1 MTRAGASIR
10 KTLLLAF
17 LLVGLTPAA
26 LLALLGFNRASL
38 AVQAEIEQ
46 GLVAQAE
53 AVASD
58 INKLM
63 YERLQNAAT
72 WSRLEVMQDLQVND
86 VDKRLSGFL
95 QRLQRGYA
103 GLYRRLQATNLQ
115 GRVVAGSD
123 AAALGNAVTAAPVW
137 QTVELSGDRLVLE
150 EPTDLASGGVS
161 EVTIR
166 IPVASAFGA
175 GVMGDLRL
183 GMDWG
188 QIDRVLDEAADNGRM
203 LALLDGQG
211 RLVAGS
217 QRVRAAL
224 PRLSREMAA
233 WVPPAPDGTI
243 AASPA
248 GAASVTPTAPVAA
261 GRGPGLPTE
270 PMIVGVG
277 QARGFGGF
285 AGFGW
290 RVLVLVPRSEA
301 LAPVRTMA
309 FIFAALLGGVA
320 LLTMLAAGWVSQAIA
335 RPITALTDFTR
346 RYVRDKQLS
355 PPPAPQGGEV
365 GELRDAFVQMVGD
378 IDQSQQR
385 LARASA
391 LAAVGEMSAAIAHEV
406 RTPLGILRS
415 SAQILRRESGISE
428 EGRELV
434 GFIESETQR
443 LNGLVSAMLDSARP
457 RPPNMEPND
466 LHELIQHAAG
476 MLAAQAADRSVQVS
490 LQLQATD
497 ACVACDA
504 EQLTQ
509 VLLNLMLNGLQILRQ
524 GGQIQI
530 STRDAAGQLVI
541 EVADDGPG
549 IAPEERKRIFEAFFF
564 KREGGLGLGLAVV
577 QKIVAAHGGDIE
589 ASESEL
595 GGALFRIRLPKALEN
610 E

>member
-1 MTRAGASIR
+1 M
-10 KTLLLAF
+10 
-17 LLVGLTPAA
+17 
-26 LLALLGFNRASL
+26 
-38 AVQAEIEQ
+38 
-46 GLVAQAE
+46 
-53 AVASD
+53 
-58 INKLM
+58 
-63 YERLQNAAT
+63 
-72 WSRLEVMQDLQVND
+72 
-86 VDKRLSGFL
+86 
-95 QRLQRGYA
+95 
-103 GLYRRLQATNLQ
+103 
-115 GRVVAGSD
+115 AGSD
-123 AAALGNAVTAAPVW
+123 AAAIGLPVVPAPVW
-137 QTVELSGDRLVLE
+137 QSVALAGDTLVLE
-150 EPTDLASGGVS
+150 GPAEAQAGAAP

-166 IPVASAFGA
+166 IAVVSAFGA
-175 GVMGDLRL
+175 GQLGDLRL
-183 GMDWG
+183 GVDWG

-203 LALLDGQG
+203 LALLDAQG

-224 PRLSREMAA
+224 PRWSREMAA
-233 WVPPAPDGTI
+233 WVPPKP
-243 AASPA
+243 AAAGASSSA
-248 GAASVTPTAPVAA
+248 GAASVTSAASVSLTAA
-261 GRGPGLPTE
+261 PGLPTE

-301 LAPVRTMA
+301 LAPIRNMA
-309 FIFAALLGGVA
+309 FIFAALLGGIA
-320 LLTMLAAGWVSQAIA
+320 LATLVAAGWVSQAIA
-335 RPITALTDFTR
+335 RPITALTDFVR
-346 RYVRDKQLS
+346 RGARDKPLS
-355 PPPAPQGGEV
+355 PPPAAPGGEV
-365 GELRDAFVQMVGD
+365 GELRDAFVQMVHD
-378 IDQSQQR
+378 IDRQQQQ

-457 RPPNMEPND
+457 RPPQLEPND

-476 MLAAQAADRSVQVS
+476 LLAAQAADRSVRVS
-490 LQLQATD
+490 LQLQAAD
-497 ACVACDA
+497 ARVACDA
-504 EQLTQ
+504 EQMTQ

-524 GGQIQI
+524 GGHLQIA
-530 STRDAAGQLVI
+530 TREASGQLVI
-541 EVADDGPG
+541 DVADDGPG
-549 IAPEERKRIFEAFFF
+549 IAPAERQRIFEAFFF

-589 ASESEL
+589 ASESAL
-595 GGALFRIRLPKALEN
+595 GGALFRIRLPKKLET

>member
-1 MTRAGASIR
+1 MTRSGASIR

-17 LLVGLTPAA
+17 LLVGVTPAV
-26 LLALLGFNRASL
+26 LLAFLGFNRASQ

-58 INKLM
+58 VNKLM

-103 GLYRRLQATNLQ
+103 GLYRRLQVTNAQ

-123 AAALGNAVTAAPVW
+123 AAAIGAAVEPAPVW
-137 QTVELSGDRLVLE
+137 QSVSLAGDTLVLE
-150 EPTDLASGGVS
+150 GPAEAPDGAAPEL
-161 EVTIR
+161 TIR

-175 GVMGDLRL
+175 GRLGELRL
-183 GMDWG
+183 GVDWG

-203 LALLDGQG
+203 LALLDAQG

-233 WVPPAPDGTI
+233 WASLGPV
-243 AASPA
+243 AAGASA
-248 GAASVTPTAPVAA
+248 AGGAASVTAA
-261 GRGPGLPTE
+261 ASLNAAPGLPTE

-290 RVLVLVPRSEA
+290 RVLVLVPRSAA
-301 LAPVRTMA
+301 LAPIRNMA
-309 FIFAALLGGVA
+309 FIFAALLGGIA
-320 LLTMLAAGWVSQAIA
+320 LVTMVAAGWVSQAIA
-335 RPITALTDFTR
+335 RPITALTDFAR

-355 PPPAPQGGEV
+355 PPPAAPGGEV
-365 GELRDAFVQMVGD
+365 GELRDAFVQMVRD
-378 IDQSQQR
+378 IDRSQQQ

-391 LAAVGEMSAAIAHEV
+391 LAAVGEMSAVIAHEV

-457 RPPNMEPND
+457 RPPHMEPND
-466 LHELIQHAAG
+466 LHELIQHAVG
-476 MLAAQAADRSVQVS
+476 MLAAQAADRSVRVS
-490 LQLQATD
+490 LQLRAAD
-497 ACVACDA
+497 ARVSCDA
-504 EQLTQ
+504 EQMTQ

-524 GGQIQI
+524 GGHLQIA
-530 STRDAAGQLVI
+530 TLEADGQLVI
-541 EVADDGPG
+541 DVADDGPG
-549 IAPEERKRIFEAFFF
+549 IAPAERQRIFEAFFF

-589 ASESEL
+589 ARESEL
-595 GGALFRIRLPKALEN
+595 GGALFRIRLPKSMEN

>member
-1 MTRAGASIR
+1 MMAAGASIR
-10 KTLLLAF
+10 QTLLLAF
-17 LLVGLTPAA
+17 LLVGVTPAV
-26 LLALLGFNRASL
+26 LLAYLGFNRASQ
-38 AVQAEIEQ
+38 AVQTEIEQ

-58 INKLM
+58 VNKLM

-72 WSRLEVMQDLQVND
+72 WSRLEVMQDLQVGD

-103 GLYRRLQATNLQ
+103 GLYSRLQATDRQ

-123 AAALGNAVTAAPVW
+123 AEPIGSAAHSQPAS
-137 QTVELSGDRLVLE
+137 QTVALAGDTLALEGPASAQAGGPVEL
-150 EPTDLASGGVS
+150 
-161 EVTIR
+161 TIR
-166 IPVASAFGA
+166 IPVNSAFGA
-175 GVMGDLRL
+175 GVLGDLRL
-183 GMDWG
+183 TVDWG
-188 QIDRVLDEAADNGRM
+188 QIDHVLDEAADNGRM
-203 LALLDGQG
+203 LALLDAQG
-211 RLVAGS
+211 RLLAGS
-217 QRVRAAL
+217 KQVRAAL
-224 PRLSREMAA
+224 PRLSRELTTGATPWA
-233 WVPPAPDGTI
+233 LAPNLAVG
-243 AASPA
+243 
-248 GAASVTPTAPVAA
+248 
-261 GRGPGLPTE
+261 GLPRE

-290 RVLVLVPRSEA
+290 RVLVLVPRSQA
-301 LAPVRTMA
+301 LAPITTMA
-309 FIFAALLGGVA
+309 WIFAALLGGIA
-320 LLTMLAAGWVSQAIA
+320 LATMVAAGWVSQVIA
-335 RPITALTDFTR
+335 RPITALTEFTR
-346 RYVRDKQLS
+346 RYVRDKQIT
-355 PPPAPQGGEV
+355 PPPQAGTGEV
-365 GELRDAFVQMVGD
+365 GELRDAFVQMVRD

-457 RPPNMEPND
+457 RAPHMEPND
-466 LHELIQHAAG
+466 LHALIAHAAA
-476 MLAAQAADRSVQVS
+476 MLSAQAADRSVQIT
-490 LQLQATD
+490 LQLSAPD
-497 ACVACDA
+497 AQLACDA
-504 EQLTQ
+504 EQMTQ
-509 VLLNLMLNGLQILRQ
+509 VLLNLMLNGLQILKQ
-524 GGQIQI
+524 GGRMQI
-530 STRDAAGQLVI
+530 STAVQAEMLVI
-541 EVADDGPG
+541 DVADDGPG
-549 IAPEERKRIFEAFFF
+549 IAPEERQRIFEAFFF

-595 GGALFRIRLPKALEN
+595 GGALFRIRLPKRTEDA
-610 E
+610 